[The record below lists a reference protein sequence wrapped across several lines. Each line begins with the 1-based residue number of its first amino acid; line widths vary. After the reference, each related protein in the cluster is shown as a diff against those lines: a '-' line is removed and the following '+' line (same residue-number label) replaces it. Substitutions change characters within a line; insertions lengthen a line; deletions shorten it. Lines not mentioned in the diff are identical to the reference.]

1 MSELDGNKDLILA
14 ELKRINSRLLSLLN
28 AIDNLNDRLSDF
40 ARTLH
45 MRNLS
50 QESVAKRKQQ
60 QEAIPLEQLLNTISS
75 NPLIRDIIIKQYGA
89 TKQDSQTEARDTSQ
103 IGQ

>member
-14 ELKRINSRLLSLLN
+14 ELKRINSRLISILN
-28 AIDNLNDRLSDF
+28 ALDILNDRLADF

-45 MRNLS
+45 MRNLA
-50 QESVAKRKQQ
+50 QESVKKR
-60 QEAIPLEQLLNTISS
+60 QEQAIPLDQLLNTISA
-75 NPLIRDIIIKQYGA
+75 NPLIRDIIIKHYGA